1 MKKQIRQ
8 GVFETNSSSTHSMC
22 IHPGSK
28 YVPNMSK
35 LEIKTGEFGWE
46 EETYDRMADKLSYA
60 LTYALGGNSNKY
72 IEMLNEVLTDNM
84 PDTDITYNGMPYE
97 ELLEMDVY
105 RDDVDFGYIDHQSL
119 DEASEMFLS
128 KNNLEDFIFGRDSY
142 FITDNDNH

>member
-22 IHPGSK
+22 IHPGNK

-35 LEIKTGEFGWE
+35 LKIETGEFGWE
-46 EETYDRMADKLSYA
+46 EEIYYGMDDKLSYA

-84 PDTDITYNGMPYE
+84 PDTDITYDGMSYE
-97 ELLEMDVY
+97 ELLEIDVCA
-105 RDDVDFGYIDHQSL
+105 DFGYIDHQSL
-119 DEASEMFLS
+119 DEASKMFLS

-142 FITDNDNH
+142 FVTDNDNH

>member
-22 IHPGSK
+22 IHPGNK

-46 EETYDRMADKLSYA
+46 EETYDRMNDKLSYA
-60 LTYALGGNSNKY
+60 LTYALGDNSNKY

-84 PDTDITYNGMPYE
+84 SDTDITYNGMSYE
-97 ELLEMDVY
+97 KLIGIPRYYDE
-105 RDDVDFGYIDHQSL
+105 DFGYIDHQSL

-128 KNNLEDFIFGRDSY
+128 KNILEDFIFGRDSY
-142 FITDNDNH
+142 FVTDNDNH

>member
-1 MKKQIRQ
+1 MKIQIRQ

-22 IHPGSK
+22 IHPGNK

-35 LEIKTGEFGWE
+35 LEIETGEFGWE
-46 EETYDRMADKLSYA
+46 EETYYGMDDKLSYA

-84 PDTDITYNGMPYE
+84 PDTDITYDGMSYE
-97 ELLEMDVY
+97 ELLDLDVSA
-105 RDDVDFGYIDHQSL
+105 DFGFIDHQSL

-128 KNNLEDFIFGRDSY
+128 KSNLEDFIFGRDSY
-142 FITDNDNH
+142 FETDNDNH

>member
-22 IHPGSK
+22 IHPGNK

-35 LEIKTGEFGWE
+35 LEIETGEFGWE
-46 EETYDRMADKLSYA
+46 EETYYGMDDKLSYA

-84 PDTDITYNGMPYE
+84 PDTDITYDGMSYK
-97 ELLEMDVY
+97 ELLEIDVY

-142 FITDNDNH
+142 FETDNDNH